1 MAAVITP
8 TEIVLATEERMEK
21 ALQSLKDGFAA
32 LRTGRAS
39 AAIFDRL
46 RVEAYGERVPL
57 NQVANISVPEARL
70 IVIQPWDKA
79 LMGEIEKSIRTSEL
93 SLNPSNDGKVIRIAI
108 PPLTGERRKEIAK
121 QAKAQAEQARVA
133 IRNIRRDG
141 NDELKKLL
149 KDSKI
154 TEDEES
160 KSTDELQ
167 KLTDGFVAKVNQ
179 VLEEKEK
186 EIMEV

>member
-1 MAAVITP
+1 MNEVAAAVAGAP
-8 TEIVLATEERMEK
+8 EERMK
-21 ALQSLKDGFAA
+21 KTVQSLKDSFAA

-39 AAIFDRL
+39 AALFDKIK
-46 RVEAYGERVPL
+46 VDYYGEKSPL
-57 NQVANISVPEARL
+57 NQVANISIPEARL

-79 LMGEIEKSIRTSEL
+79 LIGEIEKSIRTSEL

-108 PPLTGERRKEIAK
+108 PPLTEERRKDLAK
-121 QAKAQAEQARVA
+121 QAKAQAEQSRVA
-133 IRNIRRDG
+133 VRNIRRDG

-149 KDSKI
+149 KDGKL
-154 TEDEES
+154 TEDEEAKAS
-160 KSTDELQ
+160 DELQ
-167 KLTDGFVAKVNQ
+167 KLTDGYIGKVNQ